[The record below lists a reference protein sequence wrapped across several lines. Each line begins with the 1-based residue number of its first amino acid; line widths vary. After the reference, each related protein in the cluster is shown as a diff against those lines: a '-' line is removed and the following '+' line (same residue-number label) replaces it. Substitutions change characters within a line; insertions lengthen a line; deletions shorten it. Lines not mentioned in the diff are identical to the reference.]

1 MTSPAAG
8 VASPCISI
16 CQMHA
21 ASGWCTGCLRTLDEI
36 ASWGSLDDI
45 ARRQVLQRLGARRV
59 AWRARHQAALQL
71 GAEPGLD
78 DKLDSGGAA

>member
-1 MTSPAAG
+1 MTAPAAG

-36 ASWGSLDDI
+36 AAWASLDDSG
-45 ARRQVLQRLGARRV
+45 RRQVLQRLGARRV
-59 AWRARHQAALQL
+59 AWRARHQPTLQP
-71 GAEPGLD
+71 GVEPGPQA
-78 DKLDSGGAA
+78 KPDSGGAA

>member
-1 MTSPAAG
+1 MTAPAAG

-36 ASWGSLDDI
+36 AGWGSLDDI
-45 ARRQVLQRLGARRV
+45 GRRLVLQRLGARRV
-59 AWRARHQAALQL
+59 AWRARHAGLPP
-71 GAEPGLD
+71 GAEPGPMVGP
-78 DKLDSGGAA
+78 DSGAAA

>member
-1 MTSPAAG
+1 MTAPAAG

-36 ASWGSLDDI
+36 AAWASLDDR

-59 AWRARHQAALQL
+59 AWRARQQPTLPP

-78 DKLDSGGAA
+78 DKPDSGGAA